1 MPVGGDSYTR
11 PLNDHWLELA
21 LQQGRWAAYQADG
34 CSPRV
39 DPWVNVV
46 TQVQDTGEVD
56 LISGAADCGLVAEQW
71 LSDAPCSVSDQGTC
85 DVSADTSFWDMLSH
99 LPTATPTPVPPV
111 APTRAATQSQARQ
124 PAAAVPQAQVR
135 TVVQT
140 VVVVVTAAPTETP
153 LPTPAGV
160 VVATSSPTRT
170 PTATPTVTNSPTSTA
185 TPSSIVAVAVP
196 TRAPGATDPSTQQQP
211 ASWDWTLSFEVLGI
225 IAFAAA
231 VVWLVTR
238 RRLAVW

>member
-1 MPVGGDSYTR
+1 MPVGGNGYTR
-11 PLNDHWLELA
+11 PLDDHWQEVA
-21 LQQGRWAAYQADG
+21 LQQGRWAVYQADDCEG
-34 CSPRV
+34 RV

-46 TQVQDTGEVD
+46 TQIQDTGEVD
-56 LISGAADCGLVAEQW
+56 LLGEAADCGLVAERW
-71 LSDAPCSVSDQGTC
+71 LSDAPCSVNDQGTC

-99 LPTATPTPVPPV
+99 LPTATPTPVLPI

-124 PAAAVPQAQVR
+124 TATAVPQAQVR

-153 LPTPAGV
+153 LPTPTGA

-170 PTATPTVTNSPTSTA
+170 PTATPTAMSSPTSTA
-185 TPSSIVAVAVP
+185 TPLPIVAVP

-211 ASWDWTLSFEVLGI
+211 ASWDWTLSFEILGI